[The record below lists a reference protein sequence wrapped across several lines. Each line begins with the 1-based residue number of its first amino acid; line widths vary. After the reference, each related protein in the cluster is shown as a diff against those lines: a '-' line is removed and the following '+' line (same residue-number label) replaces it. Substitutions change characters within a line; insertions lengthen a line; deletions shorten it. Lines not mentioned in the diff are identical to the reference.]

1 MSLDKSSLSEWQAS
15 VLARLAAC
23 NGDQANLTPL
33 GLAYAKN
40 QQQEESQA

>member
-1 MSLDKSSLSEWQAS
+1 MSFSEWQAS
-15 VLARLAAC
+15 VLPRPAAC